1 MDIDICHWCEM
12 DMTRANSSQAWVSR
26 YGETECEFHPAAY
39 DSDRL
44 KKKNEQGVHQN
55 LYEVHDIIAKH
66 YLSQKYMETKT
77 MRVVTSNVVITS
89 SRSRITSRNAA
100 EKFLPRSGTIRKQ
113 VYDLIKQAGDYGR
126 TDFELEGIMKG
137 KHQTVSASRRSLVV
151 DGWLVDS
158 GKTRINSQGND
169 CIVWVEKDTAFKET
183 LFA

>member
-1 MDIDICHWCEM
+1 MEMDICHWCEQYIV
-12 DMTRANSSQAWVSR
+12 RAGSDQAWKER
-26 YGETECEFHPAAY
+26 GGTEDCQFHPAAY
-39 DSDRL
+39 DCDKLQS
-44 KKKNEQGVHQN
+44 KNQQGIHQN

-113 VYDLIKQAGDYGR
+113 VYDLIKQAGDNGR